1 MSARVGRGQSISRH
15 NAVIIAL
22 CLLVGVLVYRLMS
35 LDISSEQMKLLETSM
50 KTDMEH
56 HLETQVKYI
65 KKQIEKTTQ
74 QKVNIFPMVKTL
86 FTVDQKRI
94 LVTGGAGFVGSHLVD
109 KLMKQ
114 GHKVYVIDNFFTGR
128 RENVEH
134 WIGHANFELIHHGK

>member
-1 MSARVGRGQSISRH
+1 M
-15 NAVIIAL
+15 
-22 CLLVGVLVYRLMS
+22 YRLMS